1 MKMVIRK
8 VIEKVPIKS
17 SFAKLI
23 LGAVLVA
30 LLVSLGT
37 VGILKLFGF
46 SVDPA
51 IPSVFAGFSAAI
63 YAAGTRKKEKK
74 GCWKRR

>member
-1 MKMVIRK
+1 MVIK
-8 VIEKVPIKS
+8 KLIDKVPIDS

-30 LLVSLGT
+30 LLVSLSM
-37 VGILKLFGF
+37 VGVLKLFGF

-51 IPSVFAGFSAAI
+51 IPSVFAGISAAI
-63 YAAGTRKKEKK
+63 YAAGVKREEKK
-74 GCWKRR
+74 GR